1 MAFRRYFAVPAITLA
16 FAAFSLTVQSAQAQ
30 KKETF
35 KALLS
40 ATPADAR
47 TRASLAG
54 SGTASGV
61 LEGSKL
67 EITGSFKG
75 LLAPATKASLHSA
88 VAAGVRGPAVTD
100 LTISK
105 GMDGTISGSIT
116 LTPEQIENLHKGG
129 LYIIIDSDKAPDGV
143 LWGWLTR

>member
-1 MAFRRYFAVPAITLA
+1 MGFRRYLAVPAMALLLA
-16 FAAFSLTVQSAQAQ
+16 ALSLTAES
-30 KKETF
+30 KETF
-35 KALLS
+35 KTRLS

-54 SGTASGV
+54 SGTVSAV

-67 EITGSFKG
+67 TITGSFQG
-75 LLAPATKASLHSA
+75 LLAPATKASLNAA

-105 GMDGTISGSIT
+105 AMDGTITGSVT
-116 LTPEQIENLHKGG
+116 LTPEQTENLHKGG
-129 LYIIIDSDKAPDGV
+129 LYILIDSDKAPDGV

>member
-75 LLAPATKASLHSA
+75 LLAPATKASSLGETPATCASRRA
-88 VAAGVRGPAVTD
+88 SGRGAR
-100 LTISK
+100 
-105 GMDGTISGSIT
+105 
-116 LTPEQIENLHKGG
+116 Q
-129 LYIIIDSDKAPDGV
+129 
-143 LWGWLTR
+143 